1 MNQPAP
7 FHMWKPQQ
15 PVHMMGVQNAQ
26 YPTGDQIPQPQYP
39 YFMGK
44 PLHEGNEVPAESC
57 GEPGPPVA
65 PPLLKQAPLTPNGNQ
80 LPSLIHSQNQTP
92 RSPLLLASHNSNSS
106 HHTATSLLNPN
117 ADNSNMSFSQDHDDD
132 SSMTSDEPSCSSPAR
147 MTSGGGGGG
156 GGGTI
161 NTSAKSLASIAA
173 HNAEILQKLME
184 MSDPQDGVNKEHR
197 RDLIGKLQRTWEEHN
212 IHCRNLPN
220 ISKQTLDLCK
230 LYWLVKEK
238 GGSQECNRSKL
249 WKDIS
254 IALNMGSLAAHA
266 LILKRKYAQLGLLY
280 IECKYELNGLDPAP
294 IMAEMEK
301 TNSTSKKQQ
310 PVAVKSGEQ
319 GAGSTPSTPSG
330 AGNNVSGLSNPG
342 SVTASAKKSK
352 RGGKDKAD
360 KQQQQVVNAPAV
372 ASPQPNTT
380 PQPSKLSSNLEI
392 I

>member
-1 MNQPAP
+1 
-7 FHMWKPQQ
+7 
-15 PVHMMGVQNAQ
+15 
-26 YPTGDQIPQPQYP
+26 
-39 YFMGK
+39 
-44 PLHEGNEVPAESC
+44 
-57 GEPGPPVA
+57 
-65 PPLLKQAPLTPNGNQ
+65 
-80 LPSLIHSQNQTP
+80 
-92 RSPLLLASHNSNSS
+92 
-106 HHTATSLLNPN
+106 
-117 ADNSNMSFSQDHDDD
+117 MSFSQDHDDD

-147 MTSGGGGGG
+147 MPSGAGGC
-156 GGGTI
+156 TT

-238 GGSQECNRSKL
+238 GGSQECNKSKL

-301 TNSTSKKQQ
+301 TNSTSKKQSG
-310 PVAVKSGEQ
+310 AGKSAEQ
-319 GAGSTPSTPSG
+319 AAGSTPSTPSAG
-330 AGNNVSGLSNPG
+330 GNNVSGLSNPG

-360 KQQQQVVNAPAV
+360 KQQVVNAPAV

-380 PQPSKLSSNLEI
+380 PQPSKLFCTFMSI
-392 I
+392 